1 MSTSKPDLTRV
12 WASGAPSGN
21 IIDPDTTT
29 PGKVASGWLAEVP
42 PFEHFNFLQK
52 WFTQGLAHLNEQGI
66 AVWDADTTYPI
77 GGLVKG
83 SNGTIYKGIL
93 EQNGNNP
100 VSDDGTNWTV
110 ALLNSTFE
118 SFAAIMLEDLSGYDY
133 AATTGFYT
141 GWAATVAG
149 PKGGATYH
157 RDGTTGTASTAYAGN
172 TGFYDANGDGFR
184 ISADYVK
191 ASQVGCYG
199 DGTTDDLNL
208 LIAFFENNSRC
219 LVDTGTYLVSDRVV
233 VTSTGSDKKVRF
245 EPGVTVV
252 STQPAT
258 TATGILYFQD
268 TADGLDIDFNWAVIK
283 YQTDPTVRTA
293 QTVYVTGATITNC
306 DIRHFDIQNSSNMGV
321 AVFCGDAGTTAS
333 GSHTIRIHDGKV
345 SNSLGDGCHI
355 ENCDHTAEIY
365 NIKVDNSDDDAVAIT
380 NYTGAG
386 GSATKTT
393 PTYNAKIYN
402 IIHRN
407 SAVSTVSLAGVED
420 FLVDN
425 ITTEDMTG
433 GFTVKMTHTTGYT
446 VGNQYGV
453 IDNIVADGQGKVFAF
468 DTPSGGTAYNRY
480 ITVGKAVSNNIG
492 ADIMSLSN
500 TGTSSDDKLRD
511 ITFSDLNF
519 HGDGS
524 GDCRAFLISNT
535 KNVRIEKLS
544 ARNTAIAATATSNE
558 NFSWD
563 NMVFDDY
570 VATTANGANI
580 SSNTNL
586 KTGHLLMDATNCT
599 NGLNFT
605 SNSGV
610 VHQGLWNVSGG
621 GTSNYN
627 FGSNTSVYGHFYE
640 YMTRSSV
647 GSVTAGT
654 STTVTFADSVPSGAV
669 ASLSVL
675 VESAEGLR
683 WGVSGR
689 TASQFDVDWTDNMTS
704 VFIDYNVRWRA

>member
-1 MSTSKPDLTRV
+1 MILQTGGGTVAGDGG
-12 WASGAPSGN
+12 SGAFLV
-21 IIDPDTTT
+21 
-29 PGKVASGWLAEVP
+29 VATGEGDFVI
-42 PFEHFNFLQK
+42 N
-52 WFTQGLAHLNEQGI
+52 
-66 AVWDADTTYPI
+66 
-77 GGLVKG
+77 
-83 SNGTIYKGIL
+83 
-93 EQNGNNP
+93 NGNELLALPRGSLAGSDLDGALVTDNGVQREIQDSITNRP
-100 VSDDGTNWTV
+100 VMFESTQ
-110 ALLNSTFE
+110 ALL
-118 SFAAIMLEDLSGYDY
+118 LEDLTGYDRVGAY
-133 AATTGFYT
+133 AFYT
-141 GWAATVAG
+141 GWNADASIPVVDIEFRRAY
-149 PKGGATYH
+149 PPA
-157 RDGTTGTASTAYAGN
+157 TGTASTLYAN
-172 TGFYDANGDGFR
+172 KKGFFDVNGDAFE
-184 ISADYVK
+184 IVADYVK
-191 ASQVGCYG
+191 ASQVGCYKNG
-199 DGTTDDLNL
+199 TDDDLSL

-219 LVDTGTYLVSDRVV
+219 LVDTGTYLVSDRVIV
-233 VTSTGSDKKVRF
+233 ASTGSDKKVRF
-245 EPGVTVV
+245 EPGVTIV

-268 TADGLDIDFNWAVIK
+268 AADGLDIDFNWAVIK

-306 DIRHFDIQNSSNMGV
+306 DIRNFDIQNSSNMGV

-345 SNSLGDGCHI
+345 SNSLGDGVHI

-365 NIKVDNSDDDAVAIT
+365 NIKVDNSDDDAVAII

-386 GSATKTT
+386 GAATKTT
-393 PTYNAKIYN
+393 PTYNAKVYN

-407 SAVSTVSLAGVED
+407 SAASTVSLSGVED

-425 ITTEDMTG
+425 IATEGMTG
-433 GFTVKMTHTTGYT
+433 GFTVKMTHSAGYT

-480 ITVGKAVSNNIG
+480 ITVGKVVGNEIG
-492 ADIMSLSN
+492 ADILSLSN

-511 ITFSDLNF
+511 ITFTNLNL

-524 GDCRAFLISNT
+524 GDSRAFYIANT
-535 KNVRIEKLS
+535 KNVRIEKLN
-544 ARNTAIAATATSNE
+544 ARNLAIASTATAND

-563 NMVFDDY
+563 SMVFDEF
-570 VATTANGANI
+570 VATAANGLNI
-580 SSNTNL
+580 SSNTNV
-586 KTGHLLMDATNCT
+586 KPGNLLVDATNCT

-610 VHQGLWNVSGG
+610 VHLGLWSVTGA
-621 GTSNYN
+621 GTSNYT
-627 FGSNTSVYGHFYE
+627 FGSNTSVQGHFYE
-640 YMTRSSV
+640 YMTRISI

-654 STTVTFADSVPSGAV
+654 SNTVSFADSVPSGVV

-689 TASQFDVDWTDNMTS
+689 TAAQFDVDWTDNMTS
-704 VFIDYNVRWRA
+704 VFIDYNVRWRS